1 MEALQKEL
9 TKYFI
14 DKIDAA
20 IHKEIERQRRNG
32 VKRNNDIWRIELLKS
47 DLELNRLIKIAVD
60 GVVDDWIFNGFDLET
75 YESASGMYCIKAG
88 RLV

>member
-9 TKYFI
+9 YKYFV

-32 VKRNNDIWRIELLKS
+32 VKRNNDIWHIELLES
-47 DLELNRLIKIAVD
+47 DLELNRLIKTAVD
-60 GVVDDWIFNGFDLET
+60 NVVDDWVFNEFDLET
-75 YESASGMYCIKAG
+75 YKSASGMYCIKAG

>member
-20 IHKEIERQRRNG
+20 IHKEIERQRRSG
-32 VKRNNDIWRIELLKS
+32 IKSNNDIWHIELLES
-47 DLELNRLIKIAVD
+47 DLELKRLIKIAVD
-60 GVVDDWIFNGFDLET
+60 NVVDDWVFNGFDLET

>member
-9 TKYFI
+9 YKYFVN
-14 DKIDAA
+14 KIDAA
-20 IHKEIERQRRNG
+20 IHKEFERQRRNG
-32 VKRNNDIWRIELLKS
+32 VKRNNDIWHIELLES
-47 DLELNRLIKIAVD
+47 DLELNRLIKTAVN
-60 GVVDDWIFNGFDLET
+60 GVVDDWVFNGFDLET